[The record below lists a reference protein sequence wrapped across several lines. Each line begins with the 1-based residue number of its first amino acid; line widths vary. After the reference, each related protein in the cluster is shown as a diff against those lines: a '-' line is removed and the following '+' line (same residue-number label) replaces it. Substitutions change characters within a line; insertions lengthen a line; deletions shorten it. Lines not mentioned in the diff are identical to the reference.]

1 VNPLPALELPMYRF
15 KPLPLL
21 TAFALC
27 ITLAG
32 CGTPDRGGGPRP
44 DRAGDATGS
53 TLEVPVTEAFAPG
66 RSAVKPALARQLN
79 GLAQRLQGKGYSRL
93 RIVGPGD
100 ETGSASAN
108 RMLALDR
115 AHSVRDY
122 LIGRGLSVT
131 RLQAEGLAS
140 SRSLTIQVTAPPG
153 RGAR

>member
-1 VNPLPALELPMYRF
+1 MYRF
-15 KPLPLL
+15 KPLYLL
-21 TAFALC
+21 SALALC
-27 ITLAG
+27 VAVAG
-32 CGTPDRGGGPRP
+32 CGTPGRGPGPGP
-44 DRAGDATGS
+44 DRSGPATG
-53 TLEVPVTEAFAPG
+53 TALDMPVAEAFAPG
-66 RSAVKPALARQLN
+66 RSAVKPALARELN
-79 GLAQRLQGKGYSRL
+79 ALAQRLQGRGYSRL

-100 ETGSASAN
+100 ETGRASSN
-108 RMLALDR
+108 RLLALDR

>member
-1 VNPLPALELPMYRF
+1 MHRF
-15 KPLPLL
+15 KPRHLL
-21 TAFALC
+21 AAFALC
-27 ITLAG
+27 ITLTG

-44 DRAGDATGS
+44 DRAGPAPGMV
-53 TLEVPVTEAFAPG
+53 LEVPVMEAFAPG

-79 GLAQRLQGKGYSRL
+79 GLARRLQGQGYARL

-100 ETGSASAN
+100 ETDRASSN

-122 LIGRGLSVT
+122 LIARGLSVT
-131 RLQAEGLAS
+131 RLQAEGQAS
-140 SRSLTIQVTAPPG
+140 NRSLEIHVTVPPG